1 MDQNTFT
8 LLTGGLFLYNSTFSD
23 VNNLGESLRERL
35 FCKKDCKGARVGGRD
50 AREDCSQGGLR
61 YQRGYP
67 PSFPSLSLFFFSLS
81 LLLIP
86 AMHQLDKMCELF
98 K

>member
-8 LLTGGLFLYNSTFSD
+8 LLTGGHFLYIFLMLISFEN
-23 VNNLGESLRERL
+23 LREKDC
-35 FCKKDCKGARVGGRD
+35 FAKKTCKGARVGGRD
-50 AREDCSQGGLR
+50 AREDCSQGSLR

-67 PSFPSLSLFFFSLS
+67 SSLSSLFLFSLS

-86 AMHQLDKMCELF
+86 AMHELDEMCKLF
-98 K
+98 

>member
-35 FCKKDCKGARVGGRD
+35 FCKKIAKV
-50 AREDCSQGGLR
+50 RELVD
-61 YQRGYP
+61 
-67 PSFPSLSLFFFSLS
+67 
-81 LLLIP
+81 
-86 AMHQLDKMCELF
+86 AMHEKIVPKGVYVIREGIRHPSHHCHYSSF
-98 K
+98 HCRYY